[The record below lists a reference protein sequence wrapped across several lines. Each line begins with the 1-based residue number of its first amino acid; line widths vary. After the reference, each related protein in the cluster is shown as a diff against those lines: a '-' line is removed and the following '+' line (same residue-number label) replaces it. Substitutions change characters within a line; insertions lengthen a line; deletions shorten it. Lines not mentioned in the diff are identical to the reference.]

1 MEEILFDKPNFDD
14 EEKYLLEP
22 FFTNLNK
29 SVYAILF
36 LPPEVV
42 GALCSR
48 ASRAKEDLRIIFL
61 KEFVRP
67 FLESEYGQAF
77 KNFVD
82 FLHQNSYEVL
92 FANPK
97 AREFYVKWLAE
108 YGDDSIAQMAG
119 THLVYSSLS
128 QIAIKH
134 IENQRIGIAPIEKST
149 RYVDYSLKI
158 NNHYLYFT
166 PPEIKKI
173 DLKEEYEEVMDNLF
187 ETYTLLYQKY
197 FDFLKNRYPEEK
209 EIVLKT
215 KAFDVVRLILP
226 LSTLGQLALFGN
238 GQAFEYL
245 INRSLNHPLE
255 EIRWLGKRAK
265 EELDKIIPAFLRR
278 IEKEESKEYRKY
290 LGERSERI
298 KECLANLNNT
308 LINADK
314 DTPIDADNEINVN
327 PRENPSQTRAK
338 HVLGRPA
345 SNFWCGARESA
356 VKLIEYDKDGEDK
369 IIAGLLYQEIKEPWE
384 KIFEK
389 VKRLSVSEKE
399 KILEK
404 VLKDRKYRWYKVPRA
419 FENVYLRFEI
429 LTNIGAWRDLQR
441 HRMQT
446 QIYQKFNIDNGFDIP
461 EELEE
466 VGLKEKFISAIENL
480 EKLYQKI
487 EDKDLA
493 QYAVSF
499 AHRVR
504 FLQYQNLRQFFWET
518 ELRTTPQ
525 GHPHYRK
532 IEQEKAKIIE
542 KIYPLIS
549 KYLLVDFQDYEFAR
563 RESVKKI
570 EEKLKKLSENE

>member
-1 MEEILFDKPNFDD
+1 MEEPIFEKPNLN
-14 EEKYLLEP
+14 EKERYLLEP
-22 FFTNLNK
+22 FFTNLDK

-48 ASRAKEDLRIIFL
+48 ASRSKEDLRVVFL
-61 KEFVRP
+61 KEFVEP
-67 FLESEYGQAF
+67 FSKTDYGQAF

-82 FLHQNSYEVL
+82 FLHQNPYEVL

-97 AREFYVKWLAE
+97 SREFYIKWLSE

-158 NNHYLYFT
+158 NDHYLYFT
-166 PPEIKKI
+166 PLEIEKI
-173 DLKEEYEEVMDNLF
+173 GLKEEYEKVMNNLF
-187 ETYTLLYQKY
+187 ETYVFLYQKY
-197 FDFLKNRYPEEK
+197 FDFLKNKYPEEK

-255 EIRWLGKRAK
+255 EIKWLGKRAK
-265 EELDKIIPAFLRR
+265 EELNKIIPAFLRR
-278 IEKEESKEYRKY
+278 IEKEESGEYRKY
-290 LGERSERI
+290 LGERSKRI
-298 KECLANLNNT
+298 KESL
-308 LINADK
+308 K
-314 DTPIDADNEINVN
+314 EINL
-327 PRENPSQTRAK
+327 E
-338 HVLGRPA
+338 PA
-345 SNFWCGARESA
+345 DPTNIDFSN
-356 VKLIEYDKDGEDK
+356 VKLVEYDKDGEDK
-369 IIAGLLYQEIKEPWE
+369 IIASLLYPELKEPWE
-384 KIFEK
+384 KILEK
-389 VKRLSVSEKE
+389 VKRFSVSEKE
-399 KILEK
+399 KILEN

-429 LTNIGAWRDLQR
+429 LLNIGSWRDLQR
-441 HRMQT
+441 HRIQT
-446 QIYQKFNIDNGFDIP
+446 QIHQKFNIDDGFDIP

-466 VGLKEKFISAIENL
+466 IGLKEKFVSAIENL
-480 EKLYQKI
+480 EKLYRKI
-487 EDKDLA
+487 ENKDLA
-493 QYAVSF
+493 QYTVSF
-499 AHRVR
+499 AHRIR
-504 FLQYQNLRQFFWET
+504 FLQYQNLREFFWET

-532 IEQEKAKIIE
+532 IEQEKAKIIQ

-570 EEKLKKLSENE
+570 EEKLKKIS

>member
-1 MEEILFDKPNFDD
+1 MEEPIFEKPNLN
-14 EEKYLLEP
+14 EKERYLLEP
-22 FFTNLNK
+22 FFTNLDK

-48 ASRAKEDLRIIFL
+48 ASRSKEDLRVVFL
-61 KEFVRP
+61 KEFVEP
-67 FLESEYGQAF
+67 FSKTDYGQAF

-82 FLHQNSYEVL
+82 FLHQNPYEVL

-97 AREFYVKWLAE
+97 SREFYIKWLSE

-158 NNHYLYFT
+158 KGHYLYFT
-166 PPEIKKI
+166 PLEIEKI
-173 DLKEEYEEVMDNLF
+173 GLKEEYEKVMDNLF
-187 ETYTLLYQKY
+187 ETYVFLYQKY
-197 FDFLKNRYPEEK
+197 FDFLKNKYPEEK

-255 EIRWLGKRAK
+255 EIKWLGKRAK
-265 EELDKIIPAFLRR
+265 EELNKIIPAFLRR
-278 IEKEESKEYRKY
+278 IEKEESGEYRKY
-290 LGERSERI
+290 LGERSKRI
-298 KECLANLNNT
+298 KESL
-308 LINADK
+308 K
-314 DTPIDADNEINVN
+314 EIN
-327 PRENPSQTRAK
+327 
-338 HVLGRPA
+338 LGPA
-345 SNFWCGARESA
+345 DPTNIDFSN
-356 VKLIEYDKDGEDK
+356 VKLVEYDKDGEDK
-369 IIAGLLYQEIKEPWE
+369 IIASLLYPELKEPWE
-384 KIFEK
+384 KILEK
-389 VKRLSVSEKE
+389 VKRFSVSEKE
-399 KILEK
+399 KILEN

-429 LTNIGAWRDLQR
+429 LLNIGSWRDLQR
-441 HRMQT
+441 HRIQT
-446 QIYQKFNIDNGFDIP
+446 QIHQKFNIDDGFDIP
-461 EELEE
+461 EELKEI
-466 VGLKEKFISAIENL
+466 GLKEKFVSAIENL
-480 EKLYQKI
+480 EKLYRKI
-487 EDKDLA
+487 ENKDLA

-499 AHRVR
+499 AHRIR
-504 FLQYQNLRQFFWET
+504 FLQYQNLREFFWET

-532 IEQEKAKIIE
+532 IEQEKAKIIQ

-570 EEKLKKLSENE
+570 EEKLKKIS

>member
-22 FFTNLNK
+22 FFTNLDK

-48 ASRAKEDLRIIFL
+48 ASRAKEDLRVVFL
-61 KEFVRP
+61 KEFVKP
-67 FLESEYGQAF
+67 FLESDYGQAF

-82 FLHQNSYEVL
+82 FLHQNPYEVL

-97 AREFYVKWLAE
+97 AREFYIKWLAE

-166 PPEIKKI
+166 PPEIEKI
-173 DLKEEYEEVMDNLF
+173 GLKEEYEEVMNNLF

-245 INRSLNHPLE
+245 INRSLNHHLE
-255 EIRWLGKRAK
+255 EIKWLGKRAK

-308 LINADK
+308 RINEDK
-314 DTPIDADNEINVN
+314 DISVN
-327 PRENPSQTRAK
+327 LRNQYTR
-338 HVLGRPA
+338 
-345 SNFWCGARESA
+345 SSA

-389 VKRLSVSEKE
+389 VKRLSVFEKE

-429 LTNIGAWRDLQR
+429 LVNIGAWRDLQR

-446 QIYQKFNIDNGFDIP
+446 QIHQKFNIDNGFDIP

-466 VGLKEKFISAIENL
+466 IGLKEKFVSAIENL

-499 AHRVR
+499 AHHVR

-532 IEQEKAKIIE
+532 IEQEKAKIIQE
-542 KIYPLIS
+542 IYPLIS

>member
-1 MEEILFDKPNFDD
+1 MDETLFDKPKFNQ
-14 EEKYLLEP
+14 EEEYLLTP
-22 FFTNLNK
+22 FFTNLEK

-48 ASRAKEDLRIIFL
+48 ASRAKEDLRVVFL
-61 KEFVRP
+61 KEFIQP
-67 FLESEYGQAF
+67 FLHTYYGKSL

-82 FLHQNSYEVL
+82 SIHQNPYEIL

-97 AREFYVKWLAE
+97 AREFYIKWLAE
-108 YGDDSIAQMAG
+108 YGEDSIAQMAG

-134 IENQRIGIAPIEKST
+134 IENQRIGLAPIEKST

-158 NNHYLYFT
+158 NDHYLYFT
-166 PPEIKKI
+166 PPEIEKLGFKK
-173 DLKEEYEEVMDNLF
+173 EYERVMNNLF
-187 ETYTLLYQKY
+187 ETYIFLYQKY
-197 FDFLKNRYPEEK
+197 LDFLKQQYPEEK

-215 KAFDVVRLILP
+215 KVFDVIRLILP

-278 IEKEESKEYRKY
+278 IERDESREYRKY
-290 LGERSERI
+290 LGERSKRI
-298 KECLANLNNT
+298 QECL
-308 LINADK
+308 K
-314 DTPIDADNEINVN
+314 EIDIEEVEVPEVN
-327 PRENPSQTRAK
+327 YSQ
-338 HVLGRPA
+338 
-345 SNFWCGARESA
+345 

-369 IIAGLLYQEIKEPWE
+369 IIASLLYPELKEPWE
-384 KIFEK
+384 RVLEK
-389 VKRLSVSEKE
+389 VKKLSISEKE
-399 KILEK
+399 KILAN
-404 VLKDRKYRWYKVPRA
+404 VLKDRKYRWYKIPRA

-429 LTNIGAWRDLQR
+429 LLNIGAWRDLQR

-446 QIYQKFNIDNGFDIP
+446 QIHQKFTIDNGFDIP
-461 EELEE
+461 KELEE
-466 VGLKEKFISAIENL
+466 IGLKEEFISAINEL

-487 EDKDLA
+487 EDKNLA

-518 ELRTTPQ
+518 ELRTTSQ
-525 GHPHYRK
+525 GHSHYRQ
-532 IEQEKAKIIE
+532 IEQEKAKIIQ

-549 KYLLVDFQDYEFAR
+549 KYLLVDFKDYEFPR
-563 RESVKKI
+563 RESIKQI
-570 EEKLKKLSENE
+570 EEKLKKPS

>member
-1 MEEILFDKPNFDD
+1 MEEPIFEKPNFN
-14 EEKYLLEP
+14 EKERYLLEP
-22 FFTNLNK
+22 FFTNLDK

-48 ASRAKEDLRIIFL
+48 ASRSKEDLRVVFL
-61 KEFVRP
+61 KEFVEP
-67 FLESEYGQAF
+67 FSKTDYGQAF

-82 FLHQNSYEVL
+82 FLHQNPYEVL

-97 AREFYVKWLAE
+97 SREFYIKWLSE

-158 NNHYLYFT
+158 NDHYLYFT
-166 PPEIKKI
+166 PPEIEKI
-173 DLKEEYEEVMDNLF
+173 GLKEEYKKVMDNLF
-187 ETYTLLYQKY
+187 ETYVFLYQKY
-197 FDFLKNRYPEEK
+197 FDFLKNKYPEEK

-215 KAFDVVRLILP
+215 KAFDVGRLILP

-255 EIRWLGKRAK
+255 EIKWLGKRAK
-265 EELDKIIPAFLRR
+265 EELNKIIPAFLRR
-278 IEKEESKEYRKY
+278 IEKEESGEYRKY
-290 LGERSERI
+290 LGERSKRI
-298 KECLANLNNT
+298 KESL
-308 LINADK
+308 K
-314 DTPIDADNEINVN
+314 EINLE
-327 PRENPSQTRAK
+327 PADQTNIDF
-338 HVLGRPA
+338 
-345 SNFWCGARESA
+345 SN
-356 VKLIEYDKDGEDK
+356 VKLVEYDKDGEDK
-369 IIAGLLYQEIKEPWE
+369 IIASLLYPELKESWE
-384 KIFEK
+384 KILKK

-399 KILEK
+399 KILEN

-429 LTNIGAWRDLQR
+429 LLNIGAWRDLQR
-441 HRMQT
+441 HRIQT
-446 QIYQKFNIDNGFDIP
+446 QIHQKFNIDNGFDVP

-466 VGLKEKFISAIENL
+466 IGLKEKFVSAIENL
-480 EKLYQKI
+480 EKLYRKI
-487 EDKDLA
+487 ENKDLA

-499 AHRVR
+499 AHRIR
-504 FLQYQNLRQFFWET
+504 FLQYQNLREFFWET
-518 ELRTTPQ
+518 ELRTIPQ

-532 IEQEKAKIIE
+532 IEQEKAKIIQ

-570 EEKLKKLSENE
+570 EEKLKKIS

>member
-1 MEEILFDKPNFDD
+1 MQEMLFNKTNFSQEER
-14 EEKYLLEP
+14 YLLAP
-22 FFTNLNK
+22 FFTNLEK

-48 ASRAKEDLRIIFL
+48 ASRAKEDLRTVFL
-61 KEFVRP
+61 KEFIQP
-67 FLESEYGQAF
+67 FLRTDYGQSL

-82 FLHQNSYEVL
+82 FLHQNSYEIL

-97 AREFYVKWLAE
+97 AREFYIKWLAE

-134 IENQRIGIAPIEKST
+134 IENQRIGLAPIEKST

-158 NNHYLYFT
+158 NDHYFYFT
-166 PPEIKKI
+166 PPEIEKL
-173 DLKEEYEEVMDNLF
+173 DLKEEYERVMNNLF
-187 ETYTLLYQKY
+187 ETYIFIYQKY
-197 FDFLKNRYPEEK
+197 LDFLKQKYPEEK

-215 KAFDVVRLILP
+215 KVFDVIRLILP

-255 EIRWLGKRAK
+255 EIKWLGKRAK

-278 IEKEESKEYRKY
+278 IEKEESQEYRKY
-290 LGERSERI
+290 LGERSQRI
-298 KECLANLNNT
+298 QEFLKEIKIEKTEASD
-308 LINADK
+308 INY
-314 DTPIDADNEINVN
+314 
-327 PRENPSQTRAK
+327 SQ
-338 HVLGRPA
+338 
-345 SNFWCGARESA
+345 

-369 IIAGLLYQEIKEPWE
+369 IIASLLYPELKETWE
-384 KIFEK
+384 RALEK
-389 VKRLSVSEKE
+389 VKKLSISEKE
-399 KILEK
+399 KILAK

-429 LTNIGAWRDLQR
+429 LLNIGAWRDLQR

-446 QIYQKFNIDNGFDIP
+446 QINQKFTIENGFDIP

-466 VGLKEKFISAIENL
+466 IGLKEKFISAIEEL

-487 EDKDLA
+487 EDKNLA

-518 ELRTTPQ
+518 ELRTISQ
-525 GHPHYRK
+525 GHFHYRQ
-532 IEQEKAKIIE
+532 IEQEKARIIK

-549 KYLLVDFQDYEFAR
+549 KYLLVDFQDYEFPR
-563 RESVKKI
+563 RDSIKKI
-570 EEKLKKLSENE
+570 EEKLKRLS

>member
-1 MEEILFDKPNFDD
+1 MEETIFEKPNFN
-14 EEKYLLEP
+14 EKERYLLEP
-22 FFTNLNK
+22 FFTNLDK

-48 ASRAKEDLRIIFL
+48 ASRAKEDLRVVFL
-61 KEFVRP
+61 KEFVQP
-67 FLESEYGQAF
+67 FSETDYGQAF
-77 KNFVD
+77 KKFID
-82 FLHQNSYEVL
+82 FFHQNPYEVL

-97 AREFYVKWLAE
+97 AREFYIKWLSE

-134 IENQRIGIAPIEKST
+134 IENQRIGLAPIEKST

-166 PPEIKKI
+166 PPEIEKI
-173 DLKEEYEEVMDNLF
+173 GLKEEYEKAMDNLF
-187 ETYTLLYQKY
+187 ETYIFLYQKY
-197 FDFLKNRYPEEK
+197 FDFLKNKYPGEK

-255 EIRWLGKRAK
+255 EIKWLGKRAK
-265 EELDKIIPAFLRR
+265 EELNKIIPAFLRR
-278 IEKEESKEYRKY
+278 IEKEESEEYRKY
-290 LGERSERI
+290 LSERSERI
-298 KECLANLNNT
+298 KESLEKINFNLTNDYPYESVLDPCLA
-308 LINADK
+308 
-314 DTPIDADNEINVN
+314 
-327 PRENPSQTRAK
+327 
-338 HVLGRPA
+338 GRQ
-345 SNFWCGARESA
+345 ARSSV

-369 IIAGLLYQEIKEPWE
+369 IIAGLLYPELKEPWE
-384 KIFEK
+384 KILEK
-389 VKRLSVSEKE
+389 VKRLSFFEKE

-429 LTNIGAWRDLQR
+429 LLNIGAWRDLQR

-446 QIYQKFNIDNGFDIP
+446 QFHQKFNIDNGFDVP

-466 VGLKEKFISAIENL
+466 IGLKEKFVSAIENL

-504 FLQYQNLRQFFWET
+504 FLQYQNLREFFWET
-518 ELRTTPQ
+518 ELRTNPQ

-532 IEQEKAKIIE
+532 IEQEKAKIIQ

-549 KYLLVDFQDYEFAR
+549 KYLLVDFQNYEFSR

-570 EEKLKKLSENE
+570 EEKLKNYGIIK

>member
-1 MEEILFDKPNFDD
+1 MQEMLFNKTNFSQEER
-14 EEKYLLEP
+14 YLLAP
-22 FFTNLNK
+22 FFTNLEK

-48 ASRAKEDLRIIFL
+48 ASRAKEDLRTVFL
-61 KEFVRP
+61 KEFIQP
-67 FLESEYGQAF
+67 FLRTDYGQSL

-82 FLHQNSYEVL
+82 FLHQNSYEIL

-97 AREFYVKWLAE
+97 AREFYIKWLAE

-134 IENQRIGIAPIEKST
+134 IENQRIGLAPIEKST

-158 NNHYLYFT
+158 NDHYLYFT
-166 PPEIKKI
+166 PPEIEKL
-173 DLKEEYEEVMDNLF
+173 DLKEEYERVMNNLF
-187 ETYTLLYQKY
+187 ETYIFIYQKY
-197 FDFLKNRYPEEK
+197 LDFLKQKYPEEK

-215 KAFDVVRLILP
+215 KVFDVIRLILP

-255 EIRWLGKRAK
+255 EIKWLGKRAK

-278 IEKEESKEYRKY
+278 IEKEESQEYRKY
-290 LGERSERI
+290 LGERSQRI
-298 KECLANLNNT
+298 QEFLKEIKIEKTEASY
-308 LINADK
+308 INY
-314 DTPIDADNEINVN
+314 
-327 PRENPSQTRAK
+327 SQ
-338 HVLGRPA
+338 
-345 SNFWCGARESA
+345 

-369 IIAGLLYQEIKEPWE
+369 IIASLLYPELKETWE
-384 KIFEK
+384 RALEK
-389 VKRLSVSEKE
+389 VKKLSISEKE
-399 KILEK
+399 KILAK

-429 LTNIGAWRDLQR
+429 LLNIGAWRDLQR

-446 QIYQKFNIDNGFDIP
+446 QINQKFTIENGFDIP

-466 VGLKEKFISAIENL
+466 IGLKEKFISAIEEL

-487 EDKDLA
+487 EDKNLA

-518 ELRTTPQ
+518 ELRTISQ
-525 GHPHYRK
+525 GHFHYRQ
-532 IEQEKAKIIE
+532 IEQEKARIIK

-549 KYLLVDFQDYEFAR
+549 KYLLVDFQDYEFPR
-563 RESVKKI
+563 RDSIKKI
-570 EEKLKKLSENE
+570 EEKLKRLS

>member
-1 MEEILFDKPNFDD
+1 MEETIFEKPNFN
-14 EEKYLLEP
+14 EKERYLLEP
-22 FFTNLNK
+22 FFTNLDK

-48 ASRAKEDLRIIFL
+48 ASRAKEDLRVVFL
-61 KEFVRP
+61 KEFVQP
-67 FLESEYGQAF
+67 FSETDYGQAF
-77 KNFVD
+77 KKFID
-82 FLHQNSYEVL
+82 FFHQNPYEVL

-97 AREFYVKWLAE
+97 AREFYIKWLSE

-134 IENQRIGIAPIEKST
+134 IENQRIGLAPIEKST

-166 PPEIKKI
+166 PPEIEKI
-173 DLKEEYEEVMDNLF
+173 GLKEEYERVMDNLF
-187 ETYTLLYQKY
+187 ETYVFLYQKY
-197 FDFLKNRYPEEK
+197 FDFLKNKYPGEK

-255 EIRWLGKRAK
+255 EIKWLGKRAK
-265 EELDKIIPAFLRR
+265 EELNKIIPAFLRR
-278 IEKEESKEYRKY
+278 IEKEESGEYRKY
-290 LGERSERI
+290 LGERSKRI
-298 KECLANLNNT
+298 KESLANLNNT
-308 LINADK
+308 RINADK
-314 DTPIDADNEINVN
+314 NTLIDADNDISVN
-327 PRENPSQTRAK
+327 PRNQYPRSS
-338 HVLGRPA
+338 V
-345 SNFWCGARESA
+345 

-369 IIAGLLYQEIKEPWE
+369 IIASLLYPEIKEPWE
-384 KIFEK
+384 KILEK
-389 VKRLSVSEKE
+389 VKRLSVFEKE

-404 VLKDRKYRWYKVPRA
+404 VLKDRKYRWYKIPRA
-419 FENVYLRFEI
+419 FESVYLRFEI
-429 LTNIGAWRDLQR
+429 LLNIGAWRDLQR

-446 QIYQKFNIDNGFDIP
+446 QIHQKFNIDHGFDIS

-466 VGLKEKFISAIENL
+466 IGLKEKFISAIENL

-499 AHRVR
+499 AHRIR
-504 FLQYQNLRQFFWET
+504 FLQYQNLREFFWET
-518 ELRTTPQ
+518 ELRTISQ

-532 IEQEKAKIIE
+532 IEQEKAKIIQ

-549 KYLLVDFQDYEFAR
+549 KYLLVDFQDYEFSR

-570 EEKLKKLSENE
+570 EEKLKNYDIIK

>member
-1 MEEILFDKPNFDD
+1 MEETIFEKPNFN
-14 EEKYLLEP
+14 EKERYLLEP
-22 FFTNLNK
+22 FFTNLDK

-48 ASRAKEDLRIIFL
+48 ASRAKEDLRVVFL
-61 KEFVRP
+61 KEFVQP
-67 FLESEYGQAF
+67 FSETDYGQAF
-77 KNFVD
+77 KSFVD

-97 AREFYVKWLAE
+97 AREFYIKWLSE

-158 NNHYLYFT
+158 NDHYLYFT
-166 PPEIKKI
+166 PPEIEKI
-173 DLKEEYEEVMDNLF
+173 GLKEEYEKTMNNLF
-187 ETYTLLYQKY
+187 ETYVFLYQKY
-197 FDFLKNRYPEEK
+197 FDFLKNKYPEEK

-215 KAFDVVRLILP
+215 KAFDVGRLILP

-255 EIRWLGKRAK
+255 EIKWLGKRAK
-265 EELDKIIPAFLRR
+265 EELNKIIPAFLRR
-278 IEKEESKEYRKY
+278 IEKEESGEYRKY
-290 LGERSERI
+290 LGERSKRI
-298 KECLANLNNT
+298 KESL
-308 LINADK
+308 K
-314 DTPIDADNEINVN
+314 EINLE
-327 PRENPSQTRAK
+327 PADQTNIDF
-338 HVLGRPA
+338 
-345 SNFWCGARESA
+345 SN
-356 VKLIEYDKDGEDK
+356 VKLVEYDKDGEDK
-369 IIAGLLYQEIKEPWE
+369 IIASLLYPELKESWE
-384 KIFEK
+384 KILKK

-399 KILEK
+399 KILEN

-429 LTNIGAWRDLQR
+429 LLNIGAWRDLQR
-441 HRMQT
+441 HRIQT
-446 QIYQKFNIDNGFDIP
+446 QIHQKFNIDNGFDVP

-466 VGLKEKFISAIENL
+466 IGLKEKFVSAIENL
-480 EKLYQKI
+480 EKLYRKI
-487 EDKDLA
+487 ENKDLA

-499 AHRVR
+499 AHRIR
-504 FLQYQNLRQFFWET
+504 FLQYQNLREFFWET
-518 ELRTTPQ
+518 ELRTIPQ

-532 IEQEKAKIIE
+532 IEQEKAKIIQ

-570 EEKLKKLSENE
+570 EEKLKKIS

>member
-1 MEEILFDKPNFDD
+1 MEEPIFEKPNFN
-14 EEKYLLEP
+14 EKERYLLEP
-22 FFTNLNK
+22 FFTNLDK

-48 ASRAKEDLRIIFL
+48 ASRSKEDLRVVFL
-61 KEFVRP
+61 KEFVEP
-67 FLESEYGQAF
+67 FSKTDYGQAF

-82 FLHQNSYEVL
+82 FLHQNPYEVL

-97 AREFYVKWLAE
+97 SREFYIKWLSE

-158 NNHYLYFT
+158 NDHYLYFT
-166 PPEIKKI
+166 PPEIEKI
-173 DLKEEYEEVMDNLF
+173 GLKEEYKKVMDNLF
-187 ETYTLLYQKY
+187 ETYVFLYQKY
-197 FDFLKNRYPEEK
+197 FDFLKNKYPEEK

-215 KAFDVVRLILP
+215 KAFDVGRLILP

-255 EIRWLGKRAK
+255 EIKWLGKRAK
-265 EELDKIIPAFLRR
+265 EELNKIIPAFLRR
-278 IEKEESKEYRKY
+278 IEKEESGEYRKY
-290 LGERSERI
+290 LGERSKRI
-298 KECLANLNNT
+298 KESL
-308 LINADK
+308 K
-314 DTPIDADNEINVN
+314 EINIE
-327 PRENPSQTRAK
+327 PADQTNIDF
-338 HVLGRPA
+338 
-345 SNFWCGARESA
+345 SN
-356 VKLIEYDKDGEDK
+356 VKLVEYDKDGEDK
-369 IIAGLLYQEIKEPWE
+369 IIASLLYPELKESWE
-384 KIFEK
+384 KILKK

-399 KILEK
+399 KILEN

-429 LTNIGAWRDLQR
+429 LLNIGAWRDLQR
-441 HRMQT
+441 HRIQT
-446 QIYQKFNIDNGFDIP
+446 QIHQKFNIDNGFDVP

-466 VGLKEKFISAIENL
+466 IGLKEKFVSAIENL
-480 EKLYQKI
+480 EKLYRKI
-487 EDKDLA
+487 ENKDLA

-499 AHRVR
+499 AHRIR
-504 FLQYQNLRQFFWET
+504 FLQYQNLREFFWET
-518 ELRTTPQ
+518 ELRTIPQ

-532 IEQEKAKIIE
+532 IEQEKAKIIQ

-570 EEKLKKLSENE
+570 EEKLKKIS

>member
-1 MEEILFDKPNFDD
+1 MEETIFEKPNFN
-14 EEKYLLEP
+14 EKERYLLAP
-22 FFTNLNK
+22 FFTNLDK

-48 ASRAKEDLRIIFL
+48 ASRAKEDLRVVFL
-61 KEFVRP
+61 KEFVEP
-67 FLESEYGQAF
+67 FSETDYGQAF

-82 FLHQNSYEVL
+82 FLHQNPYEVL
-92 FANPK
+92 FANTK
-97 AREFYVKWLAE
+97 AREFYIKWLLE

-158 NNHYLYFT
+158 KDHYLYFN
-166 PPEIKKI
+166 PPEIEKI
-173 DLKEEYEEVMDNLF
+173 GLKEEYEKVMNNLF
-187 ETYTLLYQKY
+187 ETYVFLYQRY
-197 FDFLKNRYPEEK
+197 FDFLKSKYPEEK

-226 LSTLGQLALFGN
+226 LSALGQLALFGN

-255 EIRWLGKRAK
+255 EIKWLGKRAK
-265 EELDKIIPAFLRR
+265 EELNKIIPAFLRR
-278 IEKEESKEYRKY
+278 IEKEESGEYRKY
-290 LGERSERI
+290 LGERGRRVR
-298 KECLANLNNT
+298 ECLE
-308 LINADK
+308 
-314 DTPIDADNEINVN
+314 EINLPGYQPDFITGLKPDKSDN
-327 PRENPSQTRAK
+327 HPGSLSEKYPD
-338 HVLGRPA
+338 GI
-345 SNFWCGARESA
+345 NFPN
-356 VKLIEYDKDGEDK
+356 VKLVEYDKDGEDK
-369 IIAGLLYQEIKEPWE
+369 IIASLLYPELKEPWE
-384 KIFEK
+384 KILEK
-389 VKRLSVSEKE
+389 VKKLSVSEKE

-404 VLKDRKYRWYKVPRA
+404 VLKDRKYRWYKVPRS
-419 FENVYLRFEI
+419 FESVYLRFEI
-429 LTNIGAWRDLQR
+429 LLNIGAWRDLQR

-446 QIYQKFNIDNGFDIP
+446 QIHQKFNIEQGFDIP
-461 EELEE
+461 EELDEI
-466 VGLKEKFISAIENL
+466 GLKEKFVSAIENL

-487 EDKDLA
+487 ENKDLA

-499 AHRVR
+499 AHRIR

-518 ELRTTPQ
+518 ELRTTSQ

-532 IEQEKAKIIE
+532 IEQEKAKIIQ

-549 KYLLVDFQDYEFAR
+549 KYLLVDFQDYEFSR
-563 RESVKKI
+563 RESVKK
-570 EEKLKKLSENE
+570 

>member
-1 MEEILFDKPNFDD
+1 MKETIFEKPNFN
-14 EEKYLLEP
+14 EKERYLLEP
-22 FFTNLNK
+22 FFTNLDK

-48 ASRAKEDLRIIFL
+48 ASRSKEDLRIIFL
-61 KEFVRP
+61 KEFIQP
-67 FLESEYGQAF
+67 FSETDYGQAF

-82 FLHQNSYEVL
+82 FLNKNPYEVL

-97 AREFYVKWLAE
+97 AREFYIKWLSE

-119 THLVYSSLS
+119 TYLVYSSLS

-158 NNHYLYFT
+158 NDHYLYFN
-166 PPEIKKI
+166 PPEIEKI
-173 DLKEEYEEVMDNLF
+173 GLKEEYEKAMDNLF
-187 ETYTLLYQKY
+187 ETYIFLYQKY
-197 FDFLKNRYPEEK
+197 FDFLKNKYSEEK

-215 KAFDVVRLILP
+215 KVFDVVRLILP

-245 INRSLNHPLE
+245 INRSLNNPLE
-255 EIRWLGKRAK
+255 EIKWLGKRAK
-265 EELDKIIPAFLRR
+265 EELNKIIPAFLRR
-278 IEKEESKEYRKY
+278 IEKEESGEYRKY

-298 KECLANLNNT
+298 KECL
-308 LINADK
+308 K
-314 DTPIDADNEINVN
+314 EINLKQADSAN
-327 PRENPSQTRAK
+327 IDF
-338 HVLGRPA
+338 
-345 SNFWCGARESA
+345 SN

-369 IIAGLLYQEIKEPWE
+369 IIASLLYPELKEPWE
-384 KIFEK
+384 KVLEK
-389 VKRLSVSEKE
+389 VKRLSVFEKE
-399 KILEK
+399 KILK
-404 VLKDRKYRWYKVPRA
+404 NVLKDRKYRWHKIPRA

-429 LTNIGAWRDLQR
+429 LLNIGAWRDLQR
-441 HRMQT
+441 HRIQT
-446 QIYQKFNIDNGFDIP
+446 QIHQKFNIDNGFDIP

-466 VGLKEKFISAIENL
+466 IGLKEKFISAIENL

-499 AHRVR
+499 AHRVY

-518 ELRTTPQ
+518 ELRTTSQ
-525 GHPHYRK
+525 GHPDYRK
-532 IEQEKAKIIE
+532 IEQEKVRIIQ

-549 KYLLVDFQDYEFAR
+549 KYLLVDFSNYEFAR
-563 RESVKKI
+563 RKI
-570 EEKLKKLSENE
+570 Q

>member
-1 MEEILFDKPNFDD
+1 MEEPIFEKPNFN
-14 EEKYLLEP
+14 EKERYLLEP
-22 FFTNLNK
+22 FFTNLDK

-48 ASRAKEDLRIIFL
+48 ASRSKEDLRVVFL
-61 KEFVRP
+61 KEFVEP
-67 FLESEYGQAF
+67 FSKTDYGQAF

-82 FLHQNSYEVL
+82 FLHQNPYEVL

-97 AREFYVKWLAE
+97 SREFYIKWLSE

-158 NNHYLYFT
+158 NDHYLYFT
-166 PPEIKKI
+166 PPEIEKI
-173 DLKEEYEEVMDNLF
+173 GLKEEYKKVMDNLF
-187 ETYTLLYQKY
+187 ETYVFLYQKY
-197 FDFLKNRYPEEK
+197 FDFLKNKYPEEK

-255 EIRWLGKRAK
+255 EIKWLGKRAK
-265 EELDKIIPAFLRR
+265 EELNKIIPAFLRR
-278 IEKEESKEYRKY
+278 IEKEESGEYRKY
-290 LGERSERI
+290 LGERSKRI
-298 KECLANLNNT
+298 KESL
-308 LINADK
+308 K
-314 DTPIDADNEINVN
+314 EINLE
-327 PRENPSQTRAK
+327 PADQTNIDF
-338 HVLGRPA
+338 
-345 SNFWCGARESA
+345 SN
-356 VKLIEYDKDGEDK
+356 VKLVEYDKDGEDK
-369 IIAGLLYQEIKEPWE
+369 IIASLLYPELKESWE
-384 KIFEK
+384 KILKK

-399 KILEK
+399 KILEN

-429 LTNIGAWRDLQR
+429 LLNIGAWRDLQR
-441 HRMQT
+441 HRIQT
-446 QIYQKFNIDNGFDIP
+446 QIHQKFNIDNGFDVP

-466 VGLKEKFISAIENL
+466 IGLKEKFVSAIENL
-480 EKLYQKI
+480 EKLYRKI
-487 EDKDLA
+487 ENKDLA

-499 AHRVR
+499 AHRIR
-504 FLQYQNLRQFFWET
+504 FLQYQNLREFFWET
-518 ELRTTPQ
+518 ELRTIPQ

-532 IEQEKAKIIE
+532 IEQEKAKIIQ

-570 EEKLKKLSENE
+570 EEKLKKIS

>member
-1 MEEILFDKPNFDD
+1 MEEPIFEKPNLNKK
-14 EEKYLLEP
+14 ERYLLEP
-22 FFTNLNK
+22 FFTNLDK

-48 ASRAKEDLRIIFL
+48 ASRSKEDLRVVFL
-61 KEFVRP
+61 KEFVEP
-67 FLESEYGQAF
+67 FSKTDYGQAF

-82 FLHQNSYEVL
+82 FLHQNPYEVL

-97 AREFYVKWLAE
+97 SREFYIKWLSE

-158 NNHYLYFT
+158 NDHYLYFT
-166 PPEIKKI
+166 PLEIEKI
-173 DLKEEYEEVMDNLF
+173 GLKEEYEKVMNNLF
-187 ETYTLLYQKY
+187 ETYVFLYQKY
-197 FDFLKNRYPEEK
+197 FDFLKNKYPEEK

-255 EIRWLGKRAK
+255 EIKWLGKRAK
-265 EELDKIIPAFLRR
+265 EELNKIIPAFLRR
-278 IEKEESKEYRKY
+278 IEKEESGEYRKY
-290 LGERSERI
+290 LGERSKRI
-298 KECLANLNNT
+298 KESL
-308 LINADK
+308 K
-314 DTPIDADNEINVN
+314 EINL
-327 PRENPSQTRAK
+327 E
-338 HVLGRPA
+338 PA
-345 SNFWCGARESA
+345 DPANIDFSN
-356 VKLIEYDKDGEDK
+356 VKLVEYDKDGEDK
-369 IIAGLLYQEIKEPWE
+369 IIASLLYPELKESWE
-384 KIFEK
+384 KILEK
-389 VKRLSVSEKE
+389 VKRLSVFEKE

-404 VLKDRKYRWYKVPRA
+404 VLKDRKYRWYKIPRA

-429 LTNIGAWRDLQR
+429 LLNIGAWRDLQR
-441 HRMQT
+441 HRIQT
-446 QIYQKFNIDNGFDIP
+446 QIHQKFNIDDGFDIP
-461 EELEE
+461 EELKEI
-466 VGLKEKFISAIENL
+466 GLKEKFVSAIEDL
-480 EKLYQKI
+480 EKLYRKI
-487 EDKDLA
+487 ENKDLA

-499 AHRVR
+499 AHRIR
-504 FLQYQNLRQFFWET
+504 FLQYQNLREFFWET

-532 IEQEKAKIIE
+532 IEQEKAKIIQ

-570 EEKLKKLSENE
+570 EEKLKKIS

>member
-1 MEEILFDKPNFDD
+1 MEEPIFEKPNLNKK
-14 EEKYLLEP
+14 ERYLLEP
-22 FFTNLNK
+22 FFTNLDK

-48 ASRAKEDLRIIFL
+48 ASRSKEDLRVVFL
-61 KEFVRP
+61 KEFVEP
-67 FLESEYGQAF
+67 FSKTDYGQAF

-82 FLHQNSYEVL
+82 FLHQNPYEVL

-97 AREFYVKWLAE
+97 SREFYIKWLSE

-158 NNHYLYFT
+158 NDHYLYFT
-166 PPEIKKI
+166 PLEIEKI
-173 DLKEEYEEVMDNLF
+173 GLKEEYEKVMNNLF
-187 ETYTLLYQKY
+187 ETYVFLYQKY
-197 FDFLKNRYPEEK
+197 FDFLKNKYPEEK

-255 EIRWLGKRAK
+255 EIKWLGKRAK
-265 EELDKIIPAFLRR
+265 EELNKIIPAFLRR
-278 IEKEESKEYRKY
+278 IEKEESGEYRKY
-290 LGERSERI
+290 LGERSKRI
-298 KECLANLNNT
+298 KESL
-308 LINADK
+308 K
-314 DTPIDADNEINVN
+314 EINL
-327 PRENPSQTRAK
+327 EQAD
-338 HVLGRPA
+338 PA
-345 SNFWCGARESA
+345 NIDFSN
-356 VKLIEYDKDGEDK
+356 VKLVEYDKDGEDK
-369 IIAGLLYQEIKEPWE
+369 IIASLLYPELKESWE
-384 KIFEK
+384 KILEK
-389 VKRLSVSEKE
+389 VKRLSVFEKE

-419 FENVYLRFEI
+419 FESVYLRFEI
-429 LTNIGAWRDLQR
+429 LLNIGAWRDLQR
-441 HRMQT
+441 HRIQT
-446 QIYQKFNIDNGFDIP
+446 QIHQKFNIDDGFDIP
-461 EELEE
+461 EELKEI
-466 VGLKEKFISAIENL
+466 GLKEKFVSAIEDL
-480 EKLYQKI
+480 EKLYRKI
-487 EDKDLA
+487 ENKDLA

-499 AHRVR
+499 AHRIR
-504 FLQYQNLRQFFWET
+504 FFQYQNLREFFWET

-532 IEQEKAKIIE
+532 IEQEKAKIIQ

-570 EEKLKKLSENE
+570 EEKLKKIS

>member
-1 MEEILFDKPNFDD
+1 MEETIFEKPNFN
-14 EEKYLLEP
+14 EKERYLLEP
-22 FFTNLNK
+22 FFTNLDK

-48 ASRAKEDLRIIFL
+48 ASRAKEDLRVVFL
-61 KEFVRP
+61 KEFVEP
-67 FLESEYGQAF
+67 FSKTDYGQAF

-82 FLHQNSYEVL
+82 FLHQNPYEVL

-97 AREFYVKWLAE
+97 AREFYIKWLSE

-158 NNHYLYFT
+158 NDHYLYFT
-166 PPEIKKI
+166 PPEIEKI
-173 DLKEEYEEVMDNLF
+173 GLKEEYEKTMNNLF
-187 ETYTLLYQKY
+187 ETYVFLYQKY
-197 FDFLKNRYPEEK
+197 FDFLKNKYPEEK

-255 EIRWLGKRAK
+255 EIKWLGKRAK
-265 EELDKIIPAFLRR
+265 EELNKIIPAFLRR
-278 IEKEESKEYRKY
+278 IEKEETGEYRKY
-290 LGERSERI
+290 LGERSKRV

-308 LINADK
+308 RINADK
-314 DTPIDADNEINVN
+314 NTLIDADNDISVN
-327 PRENPSQTRAK
+327 PRNQYP
-338 HVLGRPA
+338 
-345 SNFWCGARESA
+345 RESA

-369 IIAGLLYQEIKEPWE
+369 IIASLLYPELKEPWE
-384 KIFEK
+384 KILEK
-389 VKRLSVSEKE
+389 VKRLSFFEKE

-429 LTNIGAWRDLQR
+429 LLNIGAWRDLQR

-446 QIYQKFNIDNGFDIP
+446 QFHQKFNIDNGFDVP

-466 VGLKEKFISAIENL
+466 IGLKEKFVSAIENL

-504 FLQYQNLRQFFWET
+504 FLQYQNLREFFWET

-532 IEQEKAKIIE
+532 IEQEKAKIIQ

-549 KYLLVDFQDYEFAR
+549 KYLLVDFQDYEFSR
-563 RESVKKI
+563 RESIKKI
-570 EEKLKKLSENE
+570 EEKLKNYGIIK

>member
-1 MEEILFDKPNFDD
+1 MEETIFEKPNFN
-14 EEKYLLEP
+14 EKERYLLEP
-22 FFTNLNK
+22 FFTNLDK

-48 ASRAKEDLRIIFL
+48 APRAKEDLRVVFL
-61 KEFVRP
+61 KEFVEP
-67 FLESEYGQAF
+67 FSETDYGQAF

-82 FLHQNSYEVL
+82 FLHQNPYEVL

-97 AREFYVKWLAE
+97 AREFYIKWLSE

-158 NNHYLYFT
+158 NDHYLYFT
-166 PPEIKKI
+166 PPEIEKI
-173 DLKEEYEEVMDNLF
+173 GLKEEYEKAMDNLF
-187 ETYTLLYQKY
+187 ETYVFLYQKY
-197 FDFLKNRYPEEK
+197 FDFLKNKYPEEK
-209 EIVLKT
+209 GIVLRT

-255 EIRWLGKRAK
+255 EIKWLGKRAK
-265 EELDKIIPAFLRR
+265 EELNKIIPAFLRR
-278 IEKEESKEYRKY
+278 IEKEESEEYRKY
-290 LGERSERI
+290 LGERSKRI
-298 KECLANLNNT
+298 KECLKEVNLEPTDSVN
-308 LINADK
+308 INF
-314 DTPIDADNEINVN
+314 
-327 PRENPSQTRAK
+327 
-338 HVLGRPA
+338 
-345 SNFWCGARESA
+345 SN

-369 IIAGLLYQEIKEPWE
+369 IIASLLYPELKEPWE
-384 KIFEK
+384 KILEK
-389 VKRLSVSEKE
+389 VRRLSVFEKE

-429 LTNIGAWRDLQR
+429 LLNIGAWRDLQR

-446 QIYQKFNIDNGFDIP
+446 QIHQKFNIDNGFDIP

-466 VGLKEKFISAIENL
+466 IGLKEKFVSAIENL
-480 EKLYQKI
+480 EKLYRKI

-493 QYAVSF
+493 QYAISF

-518 ELRTTPQ
+518 ELRTTSQ

-532 IEQEKAKIIE
+532 IEQEKAKIIQ

-549 KYLLVDFQDYEFAR
+549 KYLLVDFQDYEFSR
-563 RESVKKI
+563 RESIKKI
-570 EEKLKKLSENE
+570 EEKLKNYVIIK

>member
-1 MEEILFDKPNFDD
+1 MEETIFEKPNFN
-14 EEKYLLEP
+14 EKERYLLEP
-22 FFTNLNK
+22 FFTNLDK

-48 ASRAKEDLRIIFL
+48 ASRSKEDLRVVFL
-61 KEFVRP
+61 KEFVQP
-67 FLESEYGQAF
+67 FSETDYGQAF

-82 FLHQNSYEVL
+82 FLHQNPYEVL

-97 AREFYVKWLAE
+97 AREFYIKWLAE

-158 NNHYLYFT
+158 NDHYLYFT
-166 PPEIKKI
+166 PPEIEKI
-173 DLKEEYEEVMDNLF
+173 GLKEEYEKVMNNLF
-187 ETYTLLYQKY
+187 ETYIFLYQKY
-197 FDFLKNRYPEEK
+197 FDFLKNKYPEEK

-215 KAFDVVRLILP
+215 KTFDVIRIILP

-255 EIRWLGKRAK
+255 EIKWLGKRAK
-265 EELDKIIPAFLRR
+265 EELNKIIPAFLRR
-278 IEKEESKEYRKY
+278 IEKEESGEYRKY
-290 LGERSERI
+290 LGERSKRI
-298 KECLANLNNT
+298 KECLKEVNLEPTDSVN
-308 LINADK
+308 
-314 DTPIDADNEINVN
+314 IDF
-327 PRENPSQTRAK
+327 S
-338 HVLGRPA
+338 
-345 SNFWCGARESA
+345 S

-369 IIAGLLYQEIKEPWE
+369 IITSLLYPELKEPWG
-384 KIFEK
+384 KILEK
-389 VKRLSVSEKE
+389 VKKLSVFEKE
-399 KILEK
+399 KILEN

-419 FENVYLRFEI
+419 FESVYLRFEI
-429 LTNIGAWRDLQR
+429 LLNIGAWRDLQR

-446 QIYQKFNIDNGFDIP
+446 QFHQKFNIDNGFDVP

-466 VGLKEKFISAIENL
+466 IGLKEKFVSAIENL

-487 EDKDLA
+487 ENKDLA

-532 IEQEKAKIIE
+532 IEQEKARIIQ

-570 EEKLKKLSENE
+570 EEKLKEIS

>member
-1 MEEILFDKPNFDD
+1 MEETIFEKPNFN
-14 EEKYLLEP
+14 EKERYLLEP
-22 FFTNLNK
+22 FFTNLDK

-48 ASRAKEDLRIIFL
+48 ASRAKEDLRVVFL
-61 KEFVRP
+61 KEFVKP
-67 FLESEYGQAF
+67 FSETDYGQAF

-82 FLHQNSYEVL
+82 FLHQNHYEVL

-97 AREFYVKWLAE
+97 AREFYIKWLAE
-108 YGDDSIAQMAG
+108 YGDDSIAQMSG

-134 IENQRIGIAPIEKST
+134 IENQRIGIAPTEKST

-158 NNHYLYFT
+158 NDHYLYFT
-166 PPEIKKI
+166 PPEIEKI
-173 DLKEEYEEVMDNLF
+173 GLKEEYERVMNNLF
-187 ETYTLLYQKY
+187 ETYIFLYQKY
-197 FDFLKNRYPEEK
+197 FDFLKNKYPGEK

-255 EIRWLGKRAK
+255 EIKWLGKRAK
-265 EELDKIIPAFLRR
+265 EELNKIIPAFLRR
-278 IEKEESKEYRKY
+278 IEKEESGEYRKY
-290 LGERSERI
+290 LGERIERI
-298 KECLANLNNT
+298 KESLANLNNT
-308 LINADK
+308 RINADK
-314 DTPIDADNEINVN
+314 NTLIDADNDISVN
-327 PRENPSQTRAK
+327 PRNQYP
-338 HVLGRPA
+338 
-345 SNFWCGARESA
+345 RESA

-369 IIAGLLYQEIKEPWE
+369 IIASLLYPEIKEPWE
-384 KIFEK
+384 KILEK
-389 VKRLSVSEKE
+389 VKRLSFFEKE

-429 LTNIGAWRDLQR
+429 LLNIGAWRDLQR

-446 QIYQKFNIDNGFDIP
+446 QIHQKFNIDNGFDIP

-466 VGLKEKFISAIENL
+466 IGLKEKFISAIENL

-487 EDKDLA
+487 ENKDLA

-532 IEQEKAKIIE
+532 IEQEKAKIIQ

-549 KYLLVDFQDYEFAR
+549 KYLLVDFQDYEFSR
-563 RESVKKI
+563 RESAKKI
-570 EEKLKKLSENE
+570 ML